1 MIIYSPT
8 DGDAL
13 MSTVKSMPQH
23 CFLITKLGGEIPP
36 ELKRM
41 RTEIARLCHEAQ
53 IKTIDATHHVTGRDV
68 LIKIWRLIA
77 ATPISIAV
85 CHESFPPG
93 TLANIYY
100 EIGVAQAMGK
110 ETLIVKSPGFTVASD
125 LVRTEY
131 IEFND
136 DFIGNFSKFLADL
149 SERADHYEMMAEQL
163 ERNPIL
169 SLDYLKRA
177 FLISGNTALR
187 RRAKSLLAEVKK
199 TDRAKNSVE
208 VLAASF

>member
-41 RTEIARLCHEAQ
+41 RTEIARLCHKAQ

-125 LVRTEY
+125 LVRT
-131 IEFND
+131 
-136 DFIGNFSKFLADL
+136 DL
-149 SERADHYEMMAEQL
+149 KPVQNMRL
-163 ERNPIL
+163 
-169 SLDYLKRA
+169 
-177 FLISGNTALR
+177 
-187 RRAKSLLAEVKK
+187 
-199 TDRAKNSVE
+199 
-208 VLAASF
+208 